1 MVAKVGVVEMLH
13 TVVVDVVGLIG
24 SVETKKV
31 VCTGSVVVVGS
42 VVVDV
47 VVVVV
52 VGAGVVV

>member
-1 MVAKVGVVEMLH
+1 MFAKVGVEMLH
-13 TVVVDVVGLIG
+13 TVVVDVGLIG